1 MLPYALLFF
10 KLYNSSTVL
19 THFLMAAQHTPA
31 QGEGEEGEGER
42 EIEKEDSQRSV
53 RNEETAQTEGDKK
66 RNDIVIGNRCR
77 A

>member
-1 MLPYALLFF
+1 MLPYALLVF

-31 QGEGEEGEGER
+31 HEEGEK

>member
-1 MLPYALLFF
+1 MLPYALLVF

-31 QGEGEEGEGER
+31 HEEGER
-42 EIEKEDSQRSV
+42 EREMEKEDSQRSV